1 MGQQTRYRCLGGH
14 RLNDTMRIH
23 RPAPHILVA
32 RQTAVR
38 PWFVGLLVVVA
49 TVPLLAG
56 AADPHLQPGAVTV
69 AAACVLLA
77 IALWRG
83 VSAQVVTLDRN
94 EGLVHVRTQHILG
107 TSSVAHRLADVAD
120 VVLERRLVPDG
131 RGMYRPAF
139 VMRNGTHQG
148 WGPHAFDH
156 ARPEQVSVVRTLREF
171 LGTAGSLTAPD
182 GSVAIQGLGD
192 PKGRDVTVHP

>member
-1 MGQQTRYRCLGGH
+1 
-14 RLNDTMRIH
+14 MRIY

-32 RQTAVR
+32 RHTAVR

-49 TVPLLAG
+49 AVPLLAG
-56 AADPHLQPGAVTV
+56 AADPRLQHSAVTG
-69 AAACVLLA
+69 AAACLLLA

-131 RGMYRPAF
+131 REMYRPAF

-148 WGPHAFDH
+148 WGPHTFEH

-192 PKGRDVTVHP
+192 PRGRVAAVHP

>member
-1 MGQQTRYRCLGGH
+1 
-14 RLNDTMRIH
+14 MRIS
-23 RPAPHILVA
+23 RPAPHILIA
-32 RQTAVR
+32 RHTAVR

-49 TVPLLAG
+49 AVPLLAG
-56 AADPHLQPGAVTV
+56 ATDPRFQLGGVTV
-69 AAACVLLA
+69 AAAGLLLA

-120 VVLERRLVPDG
+120 VVLERRLVPNG
-131 RGMYRPAF
+131 REMYRPAF

-148 WGPHAFDH
+148 WGPHTFDH
-156 ARPEQVSVVRTLREF
+156 ARPEQVTVVRTLREF

-192 PKGRDVTVHP
+192 PKGRLAAVHP